1 MRDYDS
7 QASRYDESHGGEER
21 AEAAARAVDVLLDPA
36 SSTVVDLGG
45 GTGIVSHRLRRPE
58 RAVIVLDLSSG
69 MLTRAQRR
77 LPGRVVRAD
86 GTALPLKDSSVDA
99 VVCVWMLHLL
109 SPAMVTELISQV
121 ARVIRPGGLFVTTV
135 DKASAVNDGSDVADL
150 LAPLRSGV
158 ASDHSADLLDTT
170 RSLGLHPVDSV
181 VFTGHGQGRSPAAVA
196 DSLSERYPG
205 RTQLTRPIAA
215 SLRRL
220 PLPHTPRPDPV
231 YRLRSYRKNDE
242 P

>member
-21 AEAAARAVDVLLDPA
+21 AEAAARAVEVLLEPT
-36 SSTVVDLGG
+36 SSIVVDVGG
-45 GTGIVSHRLRRPE
+45 GTGIVARRLRRLRRPG
-58 RAVIVLDLSSG
+58 RAVIVMDQSSG
-69 MLTRAQRR
+69 MSTRAQRR

-86 GTALPLKDSSVDA
+86 GAALPLKDSSVDA
-99 VVCVWMLHLL
+99 VVCVWILHLL
-109 SPAMVTELISQV
+109 PPAMVTEVISQV

-150 LAPLRSGV
+150 LAPLRSGA

-205 RTQLTRPIAA
+205 RPHLTRPIAA

-231 YRLRSYRKNDE
+231 YRLRSYRKE
-242 P
+242 